1 MTEPVPP
8 QGGEH
13 VPDTVL
19 DELKLAFGLS
29 DAPAFVGVDPFAD
42 PDVTVLPDAVVDDDA
57 IALALAAAGEP
68 LGPGDPLMARNSTS
82 PAPAESPPAGVVTTT
97 APSFEPDEP
106 DEPVEPDESD
116 EPDVGTVQ
124 TDVGRSPYGAP
135 AELMSSTAVAR
146 GSGADPDV
154 DATAAG
160 PRRTTIV
167 IGADRDDDF
176 SDPIYLDTEEPITT
190 RTGPD
195 DAQRATIVIGD
206 ELDSSGVFDAV
217 SVPARSMD
225 PRVRARRI
233 AVKRAAG
240 RKRLVWTAAV
250 VGVVLVVVG
259 VLAVFSS
266 SLFAVE
272 QIDVQ
277 GATYTSAR
285 NDADLQAVIDGLRGT
300 AVLVVDTRAAEVELE
315 QIPWIERAFV
325 TTDFPNRV
333 LIDVRER
340 LPLATYVGSDQR
352 FRVID
357 RDGRVLDVLD
367 GRPADYMLLSGTGPD
382 LEPGALAG
390 TPFAQAAQ
398 LVGALPA
405 ELRARTLSASVDATT
420 GDLGLVMQGDVDPD
434 APAAVPPD
442 IEVRLGNASGLDS
455 KLARLL
461 QQARDGLEGVARLDV
476 STDEVIRSP
485 V

>member
-1 MTEPVPP
+1 VTEPVPTH
-8 QGGEH
+8 GEH

-19 DELKLAFGLS
+19 DELKLAFGLA
-29 DAPAFVGVDPFAD
+29 DTGPDPFSD

-57 IALALAAAGEP
+57 IALALAAAGDIEA
-68 LGPGDPLMARNSTS
+68 DAAAA
-82 PAPAESPPAGVVTTT
+82 PAPEPAIAAPVVPLFESDSVRVIPVDRVVPVDPMLAARAADPSRPSVGGPVTHDASEASGVG
-97 APSFEPDEP
+97 A
-106 DEPVEPDESD
+106 EPV
-116 EPDVGTVQ
+116 G
-124 TDVGRSPYGAP
+124 GRS
-135 AELMSSTAVAR
+135 
-146 GSGADPDV
+146 
-154 DATAAG
+154 
-160 PRRTTIV
+160 TIV
-167 IGADRDDDF
+167 IGGDDDLP
-176 SDPIYLDTEEPITT
+176 DAVYLDDAGPIAT

-195 DAQRATIVIGD
+195 DSSARATIVIGD
-206 ELDSSGVFDAV
+206 ELDSTGAFDAV

-240 RKRLVWTAAV
+240 RKRLVWTSVVVGLVAAV
-250 VGVVLVVVG
+250 VA

-272 QIDVQ
+272 TVDVQ

-285 NDADLQAVIDGLRGT
+285 NDAQLQAVIDDLRGEP
-300 AVLVVDTRAAEVELE
+300 VLLVDTRRAEVQLE

-340 LPLATYVGSDQR
+340 LPLATYAGSDER

-405 ELRARTLSASVDATT
+405 ELRARTVSASVDATT
-420 GDLGLVMQGDVDPD
+420 GDLGLVLQGDVDPD
-434 APAAVPPD
+434 APGVTPPD

-461 QQARDGLEGVARLDV
+461 QQTRDGLDGVARLDV

-485 V
+485 I